1 MNLLPITLNEEQLAD
16 VKRMAALGYRAADM
30 AAALELDHEQAA
42 AFLQEAAQPL
52 SPVGQAIREGLTVS
66 RSAPEVKLH
75 EAAESGDVDAIEA
88 LAKVQRRHMFE
99 NLINETDDDEFPY

>member
-1 MNLLPITLNEEQLAD
+1 M
-16 VKRMAALGYRAADM
+16 
-30 AAALELDHEQAA
+30 
-42 AFLQEAAQPL
+42 
-52 SPVGQAIREGLTVS
+52 
-66 RSAPEVKLH
+66 KLH